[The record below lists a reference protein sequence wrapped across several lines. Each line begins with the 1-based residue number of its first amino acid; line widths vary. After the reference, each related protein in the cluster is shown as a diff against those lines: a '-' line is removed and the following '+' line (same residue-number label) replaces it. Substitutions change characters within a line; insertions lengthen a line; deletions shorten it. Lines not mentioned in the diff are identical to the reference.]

1 MPDITITFLGTG
13 AGNCI
18 HRAHTAIVVDCADGT
33 RLLLDSSSGNS
44 VMRQGAAVGMLA
56 SQFDQVL
63 LTHHHGDHMGGIPF
77 ISGQRRRVDSESAPL
92 QVFSTGEALDRLG
105 KVCLATQ
112 LNVPSVDQ
120 EGAYFA
126 DGSPYLRWTA
136 VDNEKWISLGPTT
149 RASTFPADHIPGAVG
164 WKIESNGV
172 SVVFSGDTRFSPSV
186 AEASQGARLLIH
198 EAFCTDK
205 DQKLANSRGHSS
217 AGEAARVAAQAG
229 VDELVITHIDSPFS
243 ADTQPLIDDARL
255 HHQGPI
261 SAANDLTVVTVAT
274 P

>member
-1 MPDITITFLGTG
+1 MADITITFLGTG

-18 HRAHTAIVVDCADGT
+18 YRAHTAIVVDCADGT

-56 SQFDQVL
+56 SQFNQVL

-77 ISGQRRRVDSESAPL
+77 ISGQRRRVDANAAPL
-92 QVFSTGEALDRLG
+92 RVFSTSEALDRLG

-112 LNVPSVDQ
+112 LNVPSVDE

-126 DGSPYLRWTA
+126 DGSQFLGWTA
-136 VDNEKWISLGPTT
+136 VDNGKWITLGPNTL
-149 RASTFPADHIPGAVG
+149 ASTFPADHIPGAVG

-229 VDELVITHIDSPFS
+229 VAELVITHIDSPFS

-255 HHQGPI
+255 HYPGPI

>member
-1 MPDITITFLGTG
+1 MPDITIIFLGTG
-13 AGNCI
+13 AGNSI

-33 RLLLDSSSGNS
+33 RLLLDASSGNS

-63 LTHHHGDHMGGIPF
+63 LTHQHGDHMGGIPF
-77 ISGQRRRVDSESAPL
+77 ISGQRRRDDAESTPL
-92 QVFSTGEALDRLG
+92 HVFSTEEALDRLG
-105 KVCLATQ
+105 RVCLATQ

-126 DGSPYLRWTA
+126 DGRPYLRWTA
-136 VDNEKWISLGPTT
+136 VENEQWITLGPTT

-172 SVVFSGDTRFSPSV
+172 AVVFSGDTRFSPSV
-186 AEASQGARLLIH
+186 TEAALGARLLIH
-198 EAFCTDK
+198 EAFCTDR
-205 DQKLANSRGHSS
+205 DRKLAGSRGHST

-229 VDELVITHIDSPFS
+229 VAELVMTHIDSPFS
-243 ADTQPLIDDARL
+243 VDTQPLIDDAKL
-255 HHQGPI
+255 HYQGPI
-261 SAANDLTVVTVAT
+261 TAAYDLTQITVAT